1 MARRITGSSVS
12 KGDLVR
18 RKYTQLSLDLE
29 RRDMH
34 AEKLDSGELG
44 VVITTIPRWD
54 RTYGQCDCQ
63 VFWSRSMTVVD
74 ERSIDLR
81 ILSVGS

>member
-18 RKYTQLSLDLE
+18 RRYTQLSLDLE
-29 RRDMH
+29 KRDMH
-34 AEKLDSGELG
+34 AERLDSGELG
-44 VVITTIPRWD
+44 VVITTIPKWD
-54 RTYGQCDCQ
+54 RSYGQCDCQ

-81 ILSVGS
+81 ILSSGC

>member
-29 RRDMH
+29 KRDMH
-34 AEKLDSGELG
+34 AEKLDSGELA

-74 ERSIDLR
+74 ERSIVLR
-81 ILSVGS
+81 ILSSGC

>member
-1 MARRITGSSVS
+1 MS

-18 RKYTQLSLDLE
+18 RRYTQLSLDLE
-29 RRDMH
+29 KRDMH
-34 AEKLDSGELG
+34 AERLDSGELG
-44 VVITTIPRWD
+44 VVITTIPKWD
-54 RTYGQCDCQ
+54 RSYGQCDCQ

>member
-18 RKYTQLSLDLE
+18 RRYTQLSLDLE
-29 RRDMH
+29 KRDMH
-34 AEKLDSGELG
+34 AERLDSGELG
-44 VVITTIPRWD
+44 VVSTTIPKWD
-54 RTYGQCDCQ
+54 RSYGQCDCQ
-63 VFWSRSMTVVD
+63 VFWSRSMTVVE

-81 ILSVGS
+81 ILSSGC

>member
-34 AEKLDSGELG
+34 AERLDSGELG

-54 RTYGQCDCQ
+54 RSYGQCDCQ

-81 ILSVGS
+81 ILSSGC

>member
-18 RKYTQLSLDLE
+18 RRYTQLSLDLE
-29 RRDMH
+29 KRDMH
-34 AEKLDSGELG
+34 AERLDSGELG
-44 VVITTIPRWD
+44 VVITTIPKWD
-54 RTYGQCDCQ
+54 RSYGQCDCQ
-63 VFWSRSMTVVD
+63 VFWSRSMTVAE

-81 ILSVGS
+81 ILSSGC

>member
-29 RRDMH
+29 KRDMH
-34 AEKLDSGELG
+34 AERLDSGELG
-44 VVITTIPRWD
+44 VVITTPPTATTLYFIAIFNAQRLA
-54 RTYGQCDCQ
+54 
-63 VFWSRSMTVVD
+63 VFNIRPSWFNR
-74 ERSIDLR
+74 R
-81 ILSVGS
+81 

>member
-34 AEKLDSGELG
+34 AERLDSGELG

-54 RTYGQCDCQ
+54 RSYGQCDGQ

>member
-18 RKYTQLSLDLE
+18 RRYTQLSLELE
-29 RRDMH
+29 KRDMH
-34 AEKLDSGELG
+34 AERLDSGELG
-44 VVITTIPRWD
+44 VVITTIPKWD
-54 RTYGQCDCQ
+54 RAYGQCDCQ
-63 VFWSRSMTVVD
+63 VFWSRSMTVAE

-81 ILSVGS
+81 ILSSGC

>member
-29 RRDMH
+29 KRDMH

-54 RTYGQCDCQ
+54 RSYGKCDCQ

-81 ILSVGS
+81 ILSSGC

>member
-29 RRDMH
+29 KRDMH
-34 AEKLDSGELG
+34 AERLDSGELG

-54 RTYGQCDCQ
+54 RSYGQCDCQ

-81 ILSVGS
+81 ILSSGC

>member
-18 RKYTQLSLDLE
+18 RRYTQLSIDLE
-29 RRDMH
+29 KRDMH
-34 AEKLDSGELG
+34 AERLDSGELG
-44 VVITTIPRWD
+44 VVITTIPKWD
-54 RTYGQCDCQ
+54 RSYGQCDCQ
-63 VFWSRSMTVVD
+63 VFWSRSMTVAE

-81 ILSVGS
+81 ILSSGC